1 MFFREEFNL
10 SVRARCAVMYVTTR
24 EEDRLISTVR
34 ECARDLGNA
43 KVVTWDFA
51 AGFDFGTAGSK
62 GNPIAVL
69 DIIAKDPADTPV
81 IYILK
86 DYHQFL
92 EDKMVCRQLKN
103 LSVQLKPQQKS
114 ILIVTPVYKLPEEL
128 ASSVSV
134 LEFELP
140 TLDEIRAFI
149 TNVTQNVVLD
159 MGETDFEQF
168 VRAFQGLTIN
178 TVKTILSKALAR
190 NGRIT
195 MDDMELVLEE
205 KKQVIR
211 KTEVLEFFRAEETM
225 GSIGGMDVLK
235 RWIITR
241 GMAFSEKAQQ
251 FGLPY
256 PKGVLIVGIQG
267 TGKSLCAKA
276 ISQQWHMP
284 LLRLDV
290 GRLMGSFV
298 GESESRTRQMI
309 QIAEAMAPCVLWID
323 EVDKAF
329 AGIGGPQG
337 DSGAQARVF
346 GNLVTWMQEKKS
358 PVFIVATANNIEV
371 LPPEFMRKGRF
382 DEIFFVNLPTEKERE
397 EIFRLHIAA
406 RRDIGVRGFDC
417 RKLAGATKGFSGA
430 EIEQVI
436 NDAMFTAFSEN
447 RDFSTDDIL
456 TCVRHTIPL
465 SVTFKET
472 ISKLIAWAGSG
483 RARMASS
490 QMEIESEEDENQLY
504 YQFSDT
510 GNGAGGAHAERK
522 P

>member
-1 MFFREEFNL
+1 MNFREELDL
-10 SVRARCAVMYVTTR
+10 SIRSRCAVMYVTTK
-24 EEDRLISTVR
+24 EEERLLSVVK
-34 ECARDLGNA
+34 ECAAEMNKTR
-43 KVVTWDFA
+43 VTVWDFA
-51 AGFDFGTAGSK
+51 AGFDNGIAVGK

-69 DIIAKDPADTPV
+69 DYIAKEPADTPI
-81 IYILK
+81 IYVLR
-86 DYHQFL
+86 DFHRFL
-92 EDKMVCRQLKN
+92 EDNMVSRMLKN
-103 LSVQLKPQQKS
+103 LSYQLKPQQKS
-114 ILIVTPVYKLPEEL
+114 ILICSPVYKLPEEL
-128 ASSVSV
+128 TANVSV
-134 LEFELP
+134 LEFQLP
-140 TLDEIRAFI
+140 TLEELRSYI
-149 TNVTQNVVLD
+149 TNMTQNVVVD
-159 MGETDFEQF
+159 MDEAGFEQF
-168 VRAFQGLTIN
+168 VRAFQGLTIT

-190 NGRIT
+190 SGKIS
-195 MDDMELVLEE
+195 MEDLELVLEE

-235 RWIITR
+235 SWIVTR

-290 GRLMGSFV
+290 GRLMGSYV
-298 GESESRTRQMI
+298 GESEARTRQMV

-323 EVDKAF
+323 EVDKGF
-329 AGIGGPQG
+329 AGIGGVQG

-346 GNLVTWMQEKKS
+346 GTLITWMQEKKS
-358 PVFIVATANNIEV
+358 PVFVVATANNIEQ

-382 DEIFFVNLPTEKERE
+382 DEIFFVNLPTEKERAD
-397 EIFRLHIAA
+397 IFRLHISR
-406 RRDIGVRGFDC
+406 RRDIGVRKYDC
-417 RKLAGATKGFSGA
+417 EALAKAAKGFSGA

-436 NDAMFTAFSEN
+436 NDAMFAAFSED
-447 RDFSTDDIL
+447 RDFTTEDIL
-456 TCVRHTIPL
+456 AAVNSTIPL

-472 ISKLIAWAGSG
+472 INRLIAWAGSG

-490 QMEIESEEDENQLY
+490 QQETEGAEDQDRLY
-504 YQFSDT
+504 YDY
-510 GNGAGGAHAERK
+510 NDAGANEE
-522 P
+522 